1 MLDLDP
7 PTSAS
12 HNDPRKK
19 ESKSDDTRT
28 TKHYRHSEQQAMA
41 PVAVAVTLDTPS
53 VPPYWALL
61 ERELLNGIS
70 DGCVEFFE
78 Q

>member
-1 MLDLDP
+1 MYIAQALLY
-7 PTSAS
+7 
-12 HNDPRKK
+12 R
-19 ESKSDDTRT
+19 RT
-28 TKHYRHSEQQAMA
+28 VMP
-41 PVAVAVTLDTPS
+41 PVAVAVTLTSPT

-61 ERELLNGIS
+61 ERELLQGIS

>member
-1 MLDLDP
+1 MQ
-7 PTSAS
+7 A
-12 HNDPRKK
+12 
-19 ESKSDDTRT
+19 
-28 TKHYRHSEQQAMA
+28 KHYRHSEQQAMA

>member
-1 MLDLDP
+1 MI
-7 PTSAS
+7 
-12 HNDPRKK
+12 RVKK
-19 ESKSDDTRT
+19 NRRATTRVPA
-28 TKHYRHSEQQAMA
+28 KHYRHSEQQAMA

>member
-1 MLDLDP
+1 
-7 PTSAS
+7 
-12 HNDPRKK
+12 
-19 ESKSDDTRT
+19 
-28 TKHYRHSEQQAMA
+28 MA

>member
-1 MLDLDP
+1 MI
-7 PTSAS
+7 
-12 HNDPRKK
+12 RGKK
-19 ESKSDDTRT
+19 RRHACTA
-28 TKHYRHSEQQAMA
+28 KHYRHSEQQAMA